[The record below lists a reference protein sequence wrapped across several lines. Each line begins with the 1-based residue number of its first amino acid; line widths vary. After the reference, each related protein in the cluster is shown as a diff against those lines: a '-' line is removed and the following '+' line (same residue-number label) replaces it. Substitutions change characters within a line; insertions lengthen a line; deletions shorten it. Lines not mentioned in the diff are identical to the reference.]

1 MRAARLFSGLF
12 GTAAFRLP
20 MAFALA
26 FTVGVFA
33 LMLALQWAT
42 RAYTRQDTDDAV
54 RSEMALVQQESAL
67 LDPRALAHELAV
79 KAQTRGVRPL
89 LYLVAGP
96 DGRIYG
102 GNLPA
107 EVLRTMGFGQAKLPA
122 PADARETDDE
132 TMTVRTL
139 TLPAADGA
147 IVAVGRD
154 TYAQDE
160 LEEWVGAVTLW
171 GGVGLSLMALVGGL
185 VMGALFLRRIEGVNS
200 AAERV
205 MRGRL
210 DERLPAIGFGAE
222 FDRLSGSLNR
232 MLDRLQASMDSLRQV
247 SGDIAHDLRTPLG
260 HLRQRLERARTQ
272 ASTAEEC
279 RAAMEGAIAD
289 IDEVLAI
296 FASLLRIA
304 QMEGGA
310 GREQFSG
317 VDLSQ
322 VAERVLDAF
331 RPSAEDSGRSL
342 SGEIEP
348 ALVVQGDAALL
359 GQLLSNL
366 VENAI
371 VHTEPGARVTISAQ
385 RAQAGAVLAVAD
397 SGPGVPAPELGRI
410 ARRFYRLDR
419 SRTTPGSGLGLA
431 LAAAVAELHG
441 AALVFRDNRPGLRV
455 ELSLPAAAPAE

>member
-1 MRAARLFSGLF
+1 MRTSSLL
-12 GTAAFRLP
+12 GTAAFRMAL
-20 MAFALA
+20 AFALA
-26 FTVGVFA
+26 FAAGVFA
-33 LMLALQWAT
+33 LMLTLQWAT
-42 RAYTRQDTDDAV
+42 RSYTRQATDDAV
-54 RSEMALVQQESAL
+54 RSEMALVQQESAF
-67 LDPRALAHELAV
+67 LDPRALAQKLAF
-79 KAQTRGVRPL
+79 KAQTRGAVPL
-89 LYLVAGP
+89 FYLVAGA
-96 DGRIYG
+96 DGGIYG

-107 EVLRTMGFGQAKLPA
+107 KVLRSRGFGQAELPA

-185 VMGALFLRRIEGVNS
+185 IMGGLFVRRIEGVNS
-200 AAERV
+200 AAERI
-205 MRGRL
+205 MRGGL
-210 DERLPAIGFGAE
+210 DERLPAIGFGSE
-222 FDRLSGSLNR
+222 FDRLSASLNR

-260 HLRQRLERARTQ
+260 HLRQRLERARTG
-272 ASTAEEC
+272 AKTPSDFK
-279 RAAMEGAIAD
+279 AAMDGAITD

-304 QMEGGA
+304 QLEGGA
-310 GREQFSG
+310 GREQFSD

-342 SGEIEP
+342 SAEIEP
-348 ALVVQGDAALL
+348 QLMVQGDAALL

-371 VHTEPGARVTISAQ
+371 VHTESGAQVTVSA
-385 RAQAGAVLAVAD
+385 RRTKARAVLAVSD

-441 AALVFRDNRPGLRV
+441 AALVFGDNRPGLRV

>member
-1 MRAARLFSGLF
+1 MRSMRASVF
-12 GTAAFRLP
+12 GTAAFR
-20 MAFALA
+20 MAVAFVLA

-33 LMLALQWAT
+33 VMFALQWAT
-42 RAYTRQDTDDAV
+42 RAYTRQATDDAV
-54 RSEMALVQQESAL
+54 RSEMTLVQQESAL
-67 LDPRALAHELAV
+67 LPPQALAEKLAV
-79 KAQTRGVRPL
+79 KAQTRGATPL
-89 LYLVAGP
+89 FYVVAGA

-107 EVLRTMGFGQAKLPA
+107 QVLHDRGFGQVALPA
-122 PADARETDDE
+122 PADARESDDE

-185 VMGALFLRRIEGVNS
+185 VMGWLFLRRIEGVNS

-205 MRGRL
+205 MRGSL
-210 DERLPAIGFGAE
+210 DERLPTIGFGSE

-272 ASTAEEC
+272 ASTPAEFK
-279 RAAMEGAIAD
+279 AAMDGAIGD

-304 QMEGGA
+304 QLEGGE
-310 GREQFSG
+310 GREQFAD

-342 SGEIEP
+342 SSEIEP
-348 ALVVQGDAALL
+348 QLMVQGDAALL

-371 VHTEPGARVTISAQ
+371 VHSEPGARVIVSA
-385 RAQAGAVLAVAD
+385 RRTQARAVLAVSD
-397 SGPGVPAPELGRI
+397 SGPGVPARELGRI

-441 AALVFRDNRPGLRV
+441 AALDFRDNRPGLRV